1 MIAAYSRVRPG
12 RWAAAAVA
20 AALLLGGCA
29 SAGGPA
35 RSASPSDP
43 FEPMNRAVY
52 SFNDAFDRA
61 VAKPVAQAYDDVMP
75 QTFRHIIGS
84 VFSNVSDAWTAVNQ
98 LLQGKPAYALSDL
111 TRVVVNSTFG
121 LAGMADIASEIG
133 LDKHQEDFGQTLGR
147 WGVPAGPYLV
157 LPFVGPSSLRDA
169 PAFGVDVWADPLGT
183 IDSTGQR
190 YAAWGLR
197 LVETR
202 AGLLRAEGVMEGA
215 ALDRYSFLR
224 DGYLQRRHNQVHDG
238 APPPPSYDDDED
250 EPDAAAPAG
259 K

>member
-1 MIAAYSRVRPG
+1 MGRLGRHAAA
-12 RWAAAAVA
+12 AAAAV
-20 AALLLGGCA
+20 LLLGGCA
-29 SAGGPA
+29 TAGGPTRA
-35 RSASPSDP
+35 ASPSDP
-43 FEPMNRAVY
+43 FIY

-84 VFSNVSDAWTAVNQ
+84 VFSNAADAWTAVNQ
-98 LLQGKPAYALSDL
+98 LLQGKPTYALSDL
-111 TRVVVNSTFG
+111 TRVVINSTVG

-133 LDKHQEDFGQTLGR
+133 LEKHQEDFGQTLGR

-157 LPFVGPSSLRDA
+157 LPFLGPSSLRDA
-169 PAFGVDVWADPLGT
+169 PAWGVDAWFDPLNT
-183 IDSTGQR
+183 INAASQR
-190 YAAWGLR
+190 NAAWGLR

-202 AGLLRAEGVMEGA
+202 AGLLRAEGVMDGA

-224 DGYLQRRHNQVHDG
+224 DGYLQRRYNQVHDG
-238 APPPPSYDDDED
+238 APPPPSYDDEDDDEA
-250 EPDAAAPAG
+250 DAPAPAG